1 MSELSP
7 ENRQV
12 GIEEARADFEQLQAV
27 TKTLEA
33 VQLIKEADGNE
44 PLPELTNVDFLVRVF
59 RIMKVL
65 EEADGRRPRE

>member
-1 MSELSP
+1 MSELSQ

-12 GIEEARADFEQLQAV
+12 GIEEARADFEQLRAV

-44 PLPELTNVDFLVRVF
+44 RLPELANVDFLVRVF
-59 RIMKVL
+59 KVMKIL
-65 EEADGRRPRE
+65 EEADGVKREE

>member
-44 PLPELTNVDFLVRVF
+44 PLPKLTDVDFLVRVF

>member
-7 ENRQV
+7 ENRTV

-44 PLPELTNVDFLVRVF
+44 PLPPLTNVEFLVRVF
-59 RIMKVL
+59 RTMKVL